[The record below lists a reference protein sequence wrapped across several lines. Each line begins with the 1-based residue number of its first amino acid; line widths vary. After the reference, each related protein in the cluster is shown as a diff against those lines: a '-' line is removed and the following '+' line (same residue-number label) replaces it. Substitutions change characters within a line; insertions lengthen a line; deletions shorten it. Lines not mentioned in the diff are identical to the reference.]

1 MTNSKPPEYLTT
13 EEPALSI
20 EDLEDLQS
28 ILDFVKEKG
37 WWDYL
42 KNNIS
47 SVEVDLDKLLGF
59 RWVDEK

>member
-1 MTNSKPPEYLTT
+1 MTKPPEYLTT
-13 EEPALSI
+13 EEPGLSI
-20 EDLEDLQS
+20 EDLEDLLS

-47 SVEVDLDKLLGF
+47 SVEVDLNKL
-59 RWVDEK
+59 EKKLEDLINLQ